1 MTYDEGRHKN
11 QTLVNIAGIQ
21 MLYIL
26 KQMLPGIGLYDKFSV
41 SYIFDIIFS
50 KISGLGFIEQHSVN
64 DARINSEMMA

>member
-1 MTYDEGRHKN
+1 
-11 QTLVNIAGIQ
+11 

-64 DARINSEMMA
+64 DARITSEMMA